1 MLHCFRGFLIGFF
14 VAVLGFAVLHYTSMT
29 PRLAGIGKQLVPMGA
44 EQGTPNPAG
53 TTQPTADHAPTPPSA
68 DSSAPVFE
76 VDVEGIPA
84 GMTARGT
91 SFPLGS
97 GLWLTARHVV
107 GDDCEQIVLIIDGKN
122 VFAKIKYL
130 DQNADL
136 AVLQTEP
143 VAVPPLPIE
152 AADPNEDDGAFAFG
166 FPKGTLGATADQ
178 LLGRARMKLGG
189 RLAGIAP
196 VLTWAELDRY
206 PESFESLSGI
216 SGGPMLDE
224 NGNVIGIIVAASVRR
239 GRNYTVAPEI
249 LRGIQSEL
257 GLTGP
262 QPAEMAARDVVTQPV
277 SLDTSAHAMSKNGRI
292 VLTYCIPPG
301 S

>member
-1 MLHCFRGFLIGFF
+1 MFHCFRGFLLGFL
-14 VAVLGFAVLHYTSMT
+14 VAVFGFALLHYAAMA
-29 PRLAGIGKQLVPMGA
+29 PRLAGIGKQLVPMSA
-44 EQGTPNPAG
+44 AQGEASPAG
-53 TTQPTADHAPTPPSA
+53 KIQPTAEQAPPSA

-152 AADPNEDDGAFAFG
+152 AADPSEDEGAFAFG

-178 LLGRARMKLGG
+178 LMGRARMKLGG
-189 RLAGIAP
+189 RLAGTAP

-224 NGNVIGIIVAASVRR
+224 NGNVIGIMVAASVHR

-249 LRGIQSEL
+249 LRAVQSEL
-257 GLTGP
+257 GLTGA
-262 QPAEMAARDVVTQPV
+262 QRDELAARDVVTQPV
-277 SLDTSAHAMSKNGRI
+277 SLDTSAHAMSKNNRI
-292 VLTYCIPPG
+292 ALTYCIPP
-301 S
+301 SS

>member
-1 MLHCFRGFLIGFF
+1 MFHCFRGFLIGFF
-14 VAVLGFAVLHYTSMT
+14 VAAFGFALLNYTSMAPHLT
-29 PRLAGIGKQLVPMGA
+29 GIGKQLVPMGS
-44 EQGTPNPAG
+44 EQGGTGPAAKS
-53 TTQPTADHAPTPPSA
+53 QPSVERAPSAPTADT
-68 DSSAPVFE
+68 SAPVFE

-107 GDDCEQIVLIIDGKN
+107 GDDCDKIVLIIDGKN
-122 VFAKIKYL
+122 VFATIKYL

-136 AVLQTEP
+136 AVLQTDP
-143 VAVPPLPIE
+143 VAVPSLPIE
-152 AADPNEDDGAFAFG
+152 AADPSEDEGAFAFG

-189 RLAGIAP
+189 RLAGTAP
-196 VLTWAELDRY
+196 VLTWTELDRY

-249 LRGIQSEL
+249 LRAVQNEL
-257 GLTGP
+257 GLNKA
-262 QPAEMAARDVVTQPV
+262 QPDEMAARDAVTKPV
-277 SLDTSAHAMSKNGRI
+277 SLDNSAHAMSKNDRI
-292 VLTYCIPPG
+292 ALTYCIPPG